1 MCFFLAIGSPWLWI
15 PVRKYGVCK
24 GLGQCSTCK
33 FETFITNGIASI
45 LNWHQVS
52 CSGNVDDDILFQ
64 ADMGVVFIGPK
75 SSAIQAMGDKIE
87 SKRIAAAAK
96 VNLIPGFDGV
106 VDDAEKAVQV
116 ANEIGKIFLSI
127 FASDSFVVLVIHT

>member
-1 MCFFLAIGSPWLWI
+1 
-15 PVRKYGVCK
+15 
-24 GLGQCSTCK
+24 
-33 FETFITNGIASI
+33 
-45 LNWHQVS
+45 
-52 CSGNVDDDILFQ
+52 
-64 ADMGVVFIGPK
+64 MGVVFIGPK

-127 FASDSFVVLVIHT
+127 FASDSSVVLNGKNKINLHNLIYACRALVQVILL